1 MSDSISDS
9 LQLSNEWDRY
19 WKGSASANAYSA
31 GGSKHPVLQ
40 LFWRELFMSSLSE
53 YPHGRMI
60 DLCGGA
66 GAVLSAA
73 EGLSVSEG
81 TELISLDISVSALE
95 LVVENYP
102 YVKTI
107 AADAAHIPLKSETM
121 DVVSSQFGIE
131 YAGEQAMAEIS
142 RLPRKGGKLALVLH
156 HSNGLIQQECA
167 ASADAIARLIDSGL
181 IPMALDMFE
190 KGYAMLRGAG
200 SDEFHS
206 AARAIKPVYRSLEPI
221 MDDHGVQVAGETIAT
236 LYNRI
241 AEIQKNLPRYE
252 EREIVDWLEAMAA
265 ELPAYADRMVSMC
278 QSAQSPEQFKS
289 FCSHLSQMNYQIQ
302 QAHPQQVAGT
312 TLPLAW
318 MLVAE
323 RS

>member
-1 MSDSISDS
+1 MSDSIFDS
-9 LQLSNEWDRY
+9 PARANEWDRY
-19 WKGSASANAYSA
+19 WRGSSSANAYSA

-40 LFWRELFMSSLSE
+40 QFWRELFMASLSE
-53 YPHGRMI
+53 YPQGRMI
-60 DLCGGA
+60 DLCGGS

-81 TELISLDISVSALE
+81 TELISLDISVSALA
-95 LVVENYP
+95 LVVQNYP
-102 YVKTI
+102 YVQTI
-107 AADAAHIPLKSETM
+107 AADAAHIPLESKTM
-121 DVVSSQFGIE
+121 DLVSSQFGIE
-131 YAGEQAMAEIS
+131 YAGEQAMSEVA

-156 HSNGLIQQECA
+156 HSDGLIQQECA
-167 ASADAIARLIDSGL
+167 SSADAIQRLIDSDL
-181 IPMALDMFE
+181 ISMALDMFE
-190 KGYAMLRGAG
+190 KGYSMLRGAG

-206 AARAIKPVYRSLEPI
+206 AARAVNPVYRSLEPI
-221 MDDHGVQVAGETIAT
+221 MDEHGVHVAGETIAT

-252 EREIVDWLEAMAA
+252 ETEVIGWLEAMAS
-265 ELPAYADRMVSMC
+265 ELPAYADRMVAMC
-278 QSAQSPEQFKS
+278 QSGQSPEQFKS
-289 FCSHLSQMNYQIQ
+289 FCAHLSQMNYRIQ
-302 QAHPQQVAGT
+302 QAHPQQIADT